1 MRGCGAERCLWQM
14 QRGGAPAAV
23 EKIEQASSAMIF
35 SGTAR
40 RTEWAQYLP
49 RLLAYAELLEYLVD
63 GFGGGA
69 APGEGKKGIG

>member
-1 MRGCGAERCLWQM
+1 
-14 QRGGAPAAV
+14 
-23 EKIEQASSAMIF
+23 MIF

-40 RTEWAQYLP
+40 RTGRARCLP

-69 APGEGKKGIG
+69 ATGKGKERISGLLQTDRDSVQRFTGLQGF